1 MKDQHAPPPVDTSSR
16 KDEEIDPTRRR
27 LLAMAGGAVALSL
40 APGVTLFARTLSA
53 GKSAGGKAAR
63 ASVRYGLLIDANQ
76 CSSGCDA
83 CVRACQR
90 YNGLS
95 KEDGPDNAQWIRK
108 VTVTDPQTG
117 FTRSFPVMCQHC
129 AKPACVEVCPTGA
142 SFRRADGIVLVDK
155 HRCIGC
161 RYCLMACP
169 YKARSFV
176 AHDVTDQKPW
186 APRGKG
192 SAEGCTLCVERVD
205 KGGIPACVAA
215 CSSQG
220 KKVMLFGNL
229 HDPQSP
235 IARRLAQYPTTTIR
249 ADLGMEPGVH
259 YRGI

>member
-1 MKDQHAPPPVDTSSR
+1 MTDQHTPPAVDQPLR
-16 KDEEIDPTRRR
+16 ENEEIDSGRRR
-27 LLAMAGGAVALSL
+27 LLAMAGGIVALTL
-40 APGVTLFARTLSA
+40 APGVAVFARTLGDKK
-53 GKSAGGKAAR
+53 GKGAKAP
-63 ASVRYGLLIDANQ
+63 VRYGLMIDANQ
-76 CSSGCDA
+76 CANGCDA
-83 CVRACQR
+83 CVTACVR

-95 KEDGPDNAQWIRK
+95 GKTGPDNAQWIRK
-108 VTVTDPQTG
+108 VTVTDPHTG
-117 FTRSFPVMCQHC
+117 FSRSFPVMCQHC

-176 AHDVTDQKPW
+176 AHNITDQKPW

-192 SAEGCTLCVERVD
+192 TAEGCTMCVERVD
-205 KGGIPACVAA
+205 RGEVPACVAA
-215 CSSQG
+215 CAATG
-220 KKVMLFGNL
+220 HKAMLFGNL

-235 IARRLAQYPTTTIR
+235 IAQRLAHYATTTIR

>member
-1 MKDQHAPPPVDTSSR
+1 MTDHDVPLPAQKEGL
-16 KDEEIDPTRRR
+16 EEEGFDRARRR
-27 LLAMAGGAVALSL
+27 FLGGVAAVTLTL
-40 APGVTLFARTLSA
+40 APGVTLLARTLSVTQPGSTA
-53 GKSAGGKAAR
+53 KTP
-63 ASVRYGLLIDANQ
+63 VRYGLLIDANQ
-76 CSSGCDA
+76 CQSGCNA
-83 CVRACQR
+83 CVSACQD

-108 VTVTDPQTG
+108 VSVTDPKTG
-117 FTRSFPVMCQHC
+117 FTKSFPVMCQHC
-129 AKPACVEVCPTGA
+129 AKPACVAVCPTGA
-142 SFRRADGIVLVDK
+142 SFRRKDGIVLVDK

-176 AHDVTDQKPW
+176 AHTITDQKPW

-205 KGGIPACVAA
+205 AGQVPACVAA
-215 CSSQG
+215 CTATGQ
-220 KKVMLFGNL
+220 KAMLFGNL
-229 HDPQSP
+229 HDPKSV
-235 IARRLAQYPTTTIR
+235 IAQRLAHYATVTIR